1 MEGALRMNLLMRYF
15 ITKPSSSSS
24 KKSGGGPVVAG
35 VLTTSASPSLQNDVF
50 TRGVRRCSGRISSE
64 AKNVETDGGAGDWV
78 EDDAA
83 FRHYKIRMDLRIA
96 AALEKTAG
104 ASQKTSFS

>member
-64 AKNVETDGGAGDWV
+64 AKNVETDGGAG
-78 EDDAA
+78 A
-83 FRHYKIRMDLRIA
+83 A
-96 AALEKTAG
+96 AALRRRQTEQSRKTTATIRDRLG
-104 ASQKTSFS
+104 KLSWRR